1 MALAGKKHWE
11 EFSLKYVL
19 GIDTGGTY
27 TDAVL
32 YDADNRQVVASGKAP
47 TTRENL
53 AVGIGVA
60 IDRLPMQE
68 LKQAAF
74 LSLSTTLATNACV
87 EDRGGRAKLI
97 FIGAEQPVVAET
109 GWKYGL
115 PDAEEI
121 LFLDAEIRSDGT
133 VEREPD
139 WQGFLEEAESFLK
152 DADSVAVV
160 AYQGIRNP
168 TLEQAAKK
176 LIRERFGLFTVCGH
190 ELFWNLNYLKRGA
203 GALLNARLVPIITDF
218 LQAIHETVQA
228 RGIDIPIV
236 IVRSDGTLM
245 TEKFALERPVET
257 ILCGPAASIL
267 GGVALSGSPDC
278 IVVDMGGTTT
288 DIAMVLDG
296 KPVKRDGGISI
307 GKWDTFV
314 DSAFIHTLGLGGDS
328 RVRIG
333 KEGLLVGPERIM
345 PLCAAASRWKTV
357 RDSLRELA
365 ESARKSKHPLQEFL
379 YLVREQAQDVS
390 YTERGGR
397 ICAALADGP
406 LRIDRLAEAA
416 GSDLY
421 TLDTR
426 RLEREG
432 VVLRCGF
439 TPTDAMHVLGD
450 FTGFD
455 REASQLAAGYL
466 AGVLGLETEAFCR
479 MVYEQ
484 VERTLYIHLVQTL
497 LENQDPDFRG
507 GLDAGLRKM
516 IEEGWNRRKEPGILH
531 FYARTPLTLVGV
543 GAATHVFLPEAAA
556 ALGAEW
562 VVPENAAVANAVG
575 AAACNISAEAAAELV
590 PEESGSG
597 YYIYT
602 PRGRAYAPDRDAA
615 YAVAVEASC
624 REAKEEAAR
633 RGARGE
639 LSVSWREETKTAR
652 IGEGGSQELCISL
665 RIIAAAAGSAGF

>member
-1 MALAGKKHWE
+1 M
-11 EFSLKYVL
+11 LKYVL

-32 YDADNRQVVASGKAP
+32 YDADSRQIAASGKAP

-53 AVGIGVA
+53 AVGIGAA
-60 IDRLPMQE
+60 IDRLPAQE
-68 LKQAAF
+68 LKQVAF

-97 FIGAEQPVVAET
+97 FIGAERPVVKET

-115 PDAEEI
+115 PDAKEI

-139 WQGFLEEAESFLK
+139 WQGFLEKAERFLE
-152 DADSVAVV
+152 DADSAAVV

-168 TLEQAAKK
+168 ALEQTAKK
-176 LIRERFGLFTVCGH
+176 LIREKFGLFTVCGH
-190 ELFWNLNYLKRGA
+190 ELFWSLNYVKRGA

-218 LQAIHETVQA
+218 LQAIHETVRA
-228 RGIDIPIV
+228 RGIDVPIV

-245 TEKFALERPVET
+245 TEQFALERPVET

-267 GGVALSGSPDC
+267 GGVALSGRSDSM
-278 IVVDMGGTTT
+278 VVDMGGTTT
-288 DIAMVLDG
+288 DIAMVLGG

-314 DSAFIHTLGLGGDS
+314 NSAFIHTLGLGGDS
-328 RVRIG
+328 RIHIG
-333 KEGLLVGPERIM
+333 KEGLSVGPERVI
-345 PLCAAASRWKTV
+345 PLCTAASRWETV

-365 ESARKSKHPLQEFL
+365 ESARKSKHPLQEFFC
-379 YLVREQAQDVS
+379 LVRGQAQDTS
-390 YTERGGR
+390 YTEREQR

-421 TLDTR
+421 ALDTR

-450 FTGFD
+450 FTKFD
-455 REASQLAAGYL
+455 AEASRLAASYL
-466 AGVLGLETEAFCR
+466 AGALELETEVFCR

-484 VERTLYIHLVQTL
+484 VERTLYIHLVQAL
-497 LENQDPDFRG
+497 LENQDSDFRR

-516 IEEGWNRRKEPGILH
+516 IEEGWDRRKEPGILH

-543 GAATHVFLPEAAA
+543 GASTHLFLPEVAA

-562 VVPENAAVANAVG
+562 TVPENAAVANAVG
-575 AAACNISAEAAAELV
+575 AAACNISAEVAAELV
-590 PEESGSG
+590 PEEDGNGITSIHPVDG
-597 YYIYT
+597 
-602 PRGRAYAPDRDAA
+602 PM
-615 YAVAVEASC
+615 
-624 REAKEEAAR
+624 R
-633 RGARGE
+633 RIM
-639 LSVSWREETKTAR
+639 T
-652 IGEGGSQELCISL
+652 QPMQL
-665 RIIAAAAGSAGF
+665 RLRPLAEK